1 MLELFTTYYIV
12 IAVLSILII
21 GLVIGIRNLN
31 IQNEQYQ
38 DYIEEEL
45 VKTEQ
50 LRIKVEKAY
59 DRMQDADIRGSF
71 ESDDEVGSAFSELKE
86 IIEELNKTI

>member
-1 MLELFTTYYIV
+1 MLELFTTYNIV

-45 VKTEQ
+45 VKTEDWA
-50 LRIKVEKAY
+50 I
-59 DRMQDADIRGSF
+59 S
-71 ESDDEVGSAFSELKE
+71 
-86 IIEELNKTI
+86 